1 MCCRFIRFLLI
12 GFCLNAATFGIA
24 DKAAADETISPL
36 PSGEVLRFQLQTVTG
51 EMISVPRADSRLTVV
66 CFLGTDCPL
75 VQLYASRLSDMAT
88 EFRDQ
93 GVSFVGV
100 NSNRQDTLDD
110 IRRMEQ
116 SLALSF
122 PTLRDEGNVVAD
134 AYGATR
140 TPEVFVIDDQLQIR
154 YSGRIDDQY
163 APGVSRPKASRDD
176 LRVAIQENLAGTA
189 VSVARTE
196 VTGCFIGKFR
206 KKEVTPS
213 ESASHI
219 TWSGEVHKVIQKHCL
234 ECHRTGD
241 IAPFSMETWEDT
253 AGWADTML
261 ETIENGRMPPWHAAS
276 GHRGLSN
283 ARTMPE
289 ADKDILRNWVKVGMP
304 SGENAALTLSM
315 PKTSD
320 WQLPKAPDVEIAM
333 RDRPYA
339 IPSGG
344 VVDYQYFVVDPKFT
358 EDKWV
363 TGAQIIP
370 GNRSVVHHAIAFI
383 RPPDGVR
390 PRGVG
395 WLTAYVPGQRLVAM
409 PPGHARHV
417 PAGSKIVFQ
426 MHYTPNGKPQEDI
439 TKIGLIFADRT
450 EITHQVLTVIGIDQE
465 FEIPPGAAHHEVTG
479 KVRWFPKRGVL
490 LAASPHMHLR
500 GSQFRLS
507 AAAQSGDEVLLDV
520 PHYDF
525 NWQHSYVFDEP
536 IPLNQIDDIHFTVAF
551 DNSEGNPF
559 NPDPKEWV
567 TWGDQTWEEM
577 AVVFLE
583 VAEPLE
589 ADESSAEA
597 AEVAATDDLEAR
609 RQAFVDDFF
618 RDLDTNG
625 DGNIFKTEVP
635 LAVRNHFSRFDRNGD
650 NNVTREEVRSLAEEK
665 IRN

>member
-1 MCCRFIRFLLI
+1 MSCLVVRCVVMCLSL
-12 GFCLNAATFGIA
+12 ATGSFAVGDEETA
-24 DKAAADETISPL
+24 DKATKSSPAGD
-36 PSGEVLRFQLQTVTG
+36 SLRFQLPTISG
-51 EMISVPRADSRLTVV
+51 EMVSVPNAESRLTVV

-75 VQLYASRLSDMAT
+75 VQLYASRLSDLAT
-88 EFRDQ
+88 EFREQ

-140 TPEVFVIDDQLQIR
+140 TPEVFVIDDQLHIR

-176 LRVAIQENLAGTA
+176 LRVAIEEVLAGTS
-189 VSVARTE
+189 VSVTRTE

-206 KKEVTPS
+206 KKEMNPAESTPN
-213 ESASHI
+213 I

-261 ETIENGRMPPWHAAS
+261 ETIDNGRMPPWHAAT
-276 GHRGLSN
+276 GHRSLSN

-289 ADKDILRNWVKVGMP
+289 ADKEILRNWVKAGMP
-304 SGENAALTLSM
+304 SGENSSLTLSM
-315 PKTSD
+315 PKTSE
-320 WQLPKAPDVEIAM
+320 WQLPKAPDIEVAM
-333 RDRPYA
+333 RERPYS
-339 IPSGG
+339 IPSNG

-439 TKIGLIFADRT
+439 TKIGLIFADRL

-479 KVRWFPKRGVL
+479 KVRWFPKSGVL
-490 LAASPHMHLR
+490 LAAAPHMHLR

-507 AAAQSGDEVLLDV
+507 AAAKSGEEVLLDV
-520 PHYDF
+520 PRYDF
-525 NWQHSYVFDEP
+525 NWQHSYVFEEP
-536 IPLNQIDDIHFTVAF
+536 VPLNQIDEIHFSFAF
-551 DNSEGNPF
+551 DNSERNPF

-589 ADESSAEA
+589 VAESSVEV
-597 AEVAATDDLEAR
+597 AEVADTVNLQAR

-625 DGNIFKTEVP
+625 DGNIFRTEVP
-635 LAVRNHFSRFDRNGD
+635 LAVRNHFGRFDRNGD